1 MSLIPWQKTE
11 NSKWPSI
18 VLGVLLIADI
28 LFILG
33 HIFTVL
39 FWGLEPK
46 ALLLDAKGF
55 GYPEGFQYLKYLG
68 VMGVIAYLIG
78 RKKRYA
84 YLPLFVLFV
93 FLLADDVLQLHRKAS
108 WFFIHVFDLHTL
120 LGIKASS
127 MGLLAYTGTMVLFFF
142 GLSVW
147 HYITASKSTRKS
159 FLDIS
164 VLLGVFL
171 FFGVGLDLLH
181 TFFEEHHRISLLL
194 SLTEEGGEMLSLS
207 ILVWYFCRL
216 AVTPQGLQGNL
227 WTSLFTKCKLRNW
240 QNNKAASF

>member
-1 MSLIPWQKTE
+1 MYLISWFKIN

-18 VLGVLLIADI
+18 VLGVLLLVDI

-33 HIFTVL
+33 HICTVL

-68 VMGVIAYLIG
+68 IMGVIAYLIVS
-78 RKKRYA
+78 KKRYA
-84 YLPLFVLFV
+84 YLSLFLLFA
-93 FLLADDVLQLHRKAS
+93 FLLADDVLQLHRWAS
-108 WFFIHVFDLHTL
+108 LFFIHLLDLYPL
-120 LGIKASS
+120 LGVNALSI
-127 MGLLAYTGTMVLFFF
+127 GLLAYTASMGVLFI

-147 HYITASKSTRKS
+147 HYITASESTRKS
-159 FLDIS
+159 FLDIF

-171 FFGVGLDLLH
+171 FFGVGVDLLH

-194 SLTEEGGEMLSLS
+194 TLTEEGGEMLTLS

-216 AVTPQGLQGNL
+216 ALNPQGLQGIL
-227 WTSLFTKCKLRNW
+227 WTTFFPEGKLRNW
-240 QNNKAASF
+240 HNNSVTTQ